1 LEVTF
6 KGLRQ
11 KWREAGFDTQTGHS
25 SIHASN
31 SIRFS
36 HEVLQAGE
44 GHMRILTQGYQPAFS
59 KIPEAYREENNRSAL
74 TDMEVVRD
82 QVQKWK
88 EGGYITELPTP
99 ALCTNPLSVV
109 SKTSNE
115 TGLVKKRV

>member
-6 KGLRQ
+6 KGLRK
-11 KWREAGFDTQTGHS
+11 KWRESGFDTPTGHS
-25 SIHASN
+25 SIHAPN

-36 HEVLQAGE
+36 HEVLQAGDW
-44 GHMRILTQGYQPAFS
+44 HMRLLTQGYQPAFS
-59 KIPEAYREENNRSAL
+59 RTPQVYREENNRSAL

-88 EGGYITELPTP
+88 EKGYITELPAP

-109 SKTSNE
+109 SKIDNE
-115 TGLVKKRV
+115 TG